1 MKRRTTR
8 YIVCALLC
16 SVVSSPLT
24 AQKAVRI
31 EQPSYTFDRAQQMYR
46 EGNYAGCIDLM
57 TQFREQATRT
67 TDKAKAD
74 YLIAVSAYAAKEPDA
89 LDRIENYLFCHPKT
103 PHTGQAQLLRGH
115 IYFDK
120 GMYDKAIGIYEAI
133 DLDKLTPNNQADLLL
148 HLGSAYANTG
158 QNDKAEPCFTAII
171 EVGGR
176 FKNAALYR
184 DAHRNYTEKEYAQAE
199 NELVEI
205 AGDKNFSRPAT
216 ALLAQSFFAQEKY
229 PQAIEAAG
237 RYMKTYPADSTYYE
251 MERILGE
258 SYYRKEDYQQAIKY
272 LSGYTTYCTQ
282 PQRDS
287 YYALGMAYYKT
298 GNYTEAVQQLG
309 LVTSKKD
316 ALAQSAYLFIGQSYL
331 RLNDPTNARLAFE
344 MASQYDFDREVQ
356 EVALYNYAL
365 SLHAATFSPFA
376 ESNNFSTFFRNPVMP
391 IPSTIISST
400 CI

>member
-89 LDRIENYLFCHPKT
+89 LDRIENYLFCHLKT

-133 DLDKLTPNNQADLLL
+133 DLDKLTPDNQADLLL

-171 EVGGR
+171 
-176 FKNAALYR
+176 
-184 DAHRNYTEKEYAQAE
+184 
-199 NELVEI
+199 
-205 AGDKNFSRPAT
+205 
-216 ALLAQSFFAQEKY
+216 
-229 PQAIEAAG
+229 
-237 RYMKTYPADSTYYE
+237 
-251 MERILGE
+251 
-258 SYYRKEDYQQAIKY
+258 
-272 LSGYTTYCTQ
+272 
-282 PQRDS
+282 
-287 YYALGMAYYKT
+287 
-298 GNYTEAVQQLG
+298 
-309 LVTSKKD
+309 
-316 ALAQSAYLFIGQSYL
+316 
-331 RLNDPTNARLAFE
+331 
-344 MASQYDFDREVQ
+344 
-356 EVALYNYAL
+356 
-365 SLHAATFSPFA
+365 
-376 ESNNFSTFFRNPVMP
+376 
-391 IPSTIISST
+391 
-400 CI
+400 